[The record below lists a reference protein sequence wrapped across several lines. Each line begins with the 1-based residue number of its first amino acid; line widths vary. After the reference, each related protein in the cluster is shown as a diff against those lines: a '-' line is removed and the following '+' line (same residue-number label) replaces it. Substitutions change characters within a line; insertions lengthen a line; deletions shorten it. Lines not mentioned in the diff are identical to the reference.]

1 MHDTAPIE
9 IARKRKLYQGI
20 RCNAL
25 KIALPY
31 GWAETIVDS
40 FELTAVPRAPAWL
53 VGATNLNGRIVP
65 VIDLSLLRITD
76 DASLARRSAAAQ
88 ENRRLLVG
96 ALDRDGVK
104 ERIAL
109 IFNGLPQQLEQHVDH
124 GAAVAGPSLIEG
136 FVEVAGGER
145 YGTVN
150 VERLFFELSAA
161 IEKSQ

>member
-1 MHDTAPIE
+1 VHDPALIPTSRE
-9 IARKRKLYQGI
+9 RKLYQGV

-31 GWAETIVDS
+31 GWAETIVES

-76 DASLARRSAAAQ
+76 DVSLARRSTAAQ

-109 IFNGLPQQLEQHVDH
+109 IFNGLPQQLEEQVDD
-124 GAAVAGPSLIEG
+124 ASAVAVPSLIEG
-136 FVEVAGGER
+136 FVEVVSGER
-145 YGTVN
+145 YGKVN
-150 VERLFFELSAA
+150 VERLFSELSTA